1 MKQTYIVFRGG
12 ETSYAAPSAEVY
24 EISVERG
31 FLVSPV
37 INYDEDEGTSSEG
50 SDSEA
55 TKW

>member
-1 MKQTYIVFRGG
+1 MKQNYNFRGG
-12 ETSYAAPSAEVY
+12 ETSYTAPTAEVY

-37 INYDEDEGTSSEG
+37 SYDPDENLEQANPDG
-50 SDSEA
+50 DY